1 MMSTKKYRIRLTT
14 DEQQELNAL
23 VSRGRAAAYKQTHA
37 RILLMSDESRSD
49 GGMKDAEITS
59 ALGVGQST
67 VERIR
72 KRCVEEGVESAL
84 NRKKQ
89 LRRRQKRLDG
99 EGEARLIAMACGEPP
114 EGRASWTL
122 KLLADQLVECE
133 IVETIST
140 ETVRQA
146 LKKNELKP
154 WLKQSWC
161 IPPGQSAEFVCAMED
176 VLEVYQRPYDGNEVL
191 VCMDETSKQQ
201 VKETRVPRP
210 AAPGLSAAYDYE
222 YERNG
227 VSSLFMLF
235 APLDGW
241 RRVEVRERRT
251 KVDWA
256 HVIKKLVDEDYPDRD
271 RIVLVMDNLN
281 THKLSSLYEAFE
293 PAEARLIAERLE
305 IHYTPKHGSWLNM
318 AEIEIGVLA
327 RQCLDRRIANQDI
340 LRGEVN
346 AWQNQRNRDVIRV
359 DWRFTTENARIKLKS
374 LYPSI
379 QKVEPLGL
387 LFAEHGRRHRR

>member
-49 GGMKDAEITS
+49 GGMKDADITS

-133 IVETIST
+133 IVGTIST

-146 LKKNELKP
+146 LKKKRTEAVAEAELVHP
-154 WLKQSWC
+154 ARSG
-161 IPPGQSAEFVCAMED
+161 GQSAEFVCAMED

-293 PAEARLIAERLE
+293 PAEARRIAERLE

-359 DWRFTTENARIKLKS
+359 DWRFTTEDARIKLKS

-379 QKVEPLGL
+379 QK
-387 LFAEHGRRHRR
+387 R

>member
-1 MMSTKKYRIRLTT
+1 MSTKKYRIRLTT

-49 GGMKDAEITS
+49 GGMKDADITS

-133 IVETIST
+133 IVGTIST

-146 LKKNELKP
+146 LKKKRTEAVAEAELVHP
-154 WLKQSWC
+154 ARSER
-161 IPPGQSAEFVCAMED
+161 GVCVRDGRRMED

-293 PAEARLIAERLE
+293 PAEARRIAERLE

-359 DWRFTTENARIKLKS
+359 DWRFTTEDARIKLKS

-379 QKVEPLGL
+379 QK
-387 LFAEHGRRHRR
+387 R

>member
-1 MMSTKKYRIRLTT
+1 
-14 DEQQELNAL
+14 
-23 VSRGRAAAYKQTHA
+23 
-37 RILLMSDESRSD
+37 
-49 GGMKDAEITS
+49 
-59 ALGVGQST
+59 
-67 VERIR
+67 
-72 KRCVEEGVESAL
+72 
-84 NRKKQ
+84 
-89 LRRRQKRLDG
+89 
-99 EGEARLIAMACGEPP
+99 
-114 EGRASWTL
+114 
-122 KLLADQLVECE
+122 
-133 IVETIST
+133 
-140 ETVRQA
+140 
-146 LKKNELKP
+146 
-154 WLKQSWC
+154 
-161 IPPGQSAEFVCAMED
+161 MED

-210 AAPGLSAAYDYE
+210 AAPGLSAAYE

-293 PAEARLIAERLE
+293 PAEARRIAERLE

-327 RQCLDRRIANQDI
+327 GAWTSSR
-340 LRGEVN
+340 EVN
-346 AWQNQRNRDVIRV
+346 AWV
-359 DWRFTTENARIKLKS
+359 DTS
-374 LYPSI
+374 
-379 QKVEPLGL
+379 GL
-387 LFAEHGRRHRR
+387 AASN